1 MNGHKVVIVDDHADT
16 LEILTAFVER
26 AGGQAISV
34 SDGSAALQLLRADRP
49 DAVVLDCHLPG
60 LSGLD
65 VLRAMRSDD
74 RLHDIPVLMYSADA
88 TPACKQQAHDLGA
101 QEYVVKGDVMWSS
114 LIAKVA
120 RLAGALQ

>member
-34 SDGSAALQLLRADRP
+34 SDGSAALQMLRADRP

-65 VLRAMRSDD
+65 LLRAMRCDD
-74 RLHDIPVLMYSADA
+74 RLATIPVLMYSADA
-88 TPACKQQAHDLGA
+88 TPAARQRAHDLGA

-114 LIAKVA
+114 LIAKVS
-120 RLAGALQ
+120 RLAGAIQ